1 MLKRNFSSFFFNSKL
16 YLFSYLFLY
25 FYVLMTNFAKMYN
38 NNIKQYSIYLYTST
52 SVDILYFE
60 ISVNAINN
68 KQ

>member
-1 MLKRNFSSFFFNSKL
+1 
-16 YLFSYLFLY
+16 
-25 FYVLMTNFAKMYN
+25 MTNFAKMYN
-38 NNIKQYSIYLYTST
+38 NSIKQYSMYLYKSI